1 MYVDSF
7 LLIAVDR
14 FKPYCDN
21 LDYDINSRQFANDL
35 SEMEKEVITWYYIT
49 AWARREINN
58 SSQLQL
64 KLKVNSGFT
73 FSSEGSTLKAKMQWI
88 DSLEEEANRK
98 LTQYQL
104 GRGSIGSYDW

>member
-1 MYVDSF
+1 M
-7 LLIAVDR
+7 IAVDR

-35 SEMEKEVITWYYIT
+35 SEMEKEVIAWYYIT